1 MSLISYAQNFE
12 DIMLWRTLK
21 HIENGFYVD
30 VGAWSPDYDSVTRLF
45 YEKGWHGIN
54 IEPNPEMHKQLIYKR
69 RRDINLQLAVSDS
82 IGIDEMYFVSNS
94 GLSTLDKKIAEK
106 HIDLGLTYNSYTV
119 KVSTLSQIFEEYT
132 QNIDIHFLKIDV
144 EGFEKKVLLG
154 NNWKL
159 YRPWIILVEATLP
172 MSQIECY
179 EDWEYILINENYE
192 FVYADGL
199 NRFYIAR
206 EHLEL
211 KDSFKYPPNVFDDF
225 VRLSQVEAENRAVEA
240 ENRAIEL
247 EKRLIETENKIIE
260 LFTLYNSLLNSKSW
274 KITYPLRLL
283 LGRFARWFKT
293 GTIAWITFAPESRPR
308 RVTRKL
314 IIRAKE
320 YLNKRPKLKS
330 LVKFCLKPF
339 PGLQERLKRV
349 GNTNNYGVYHSESS
363 SEIQYSNLSP
373 TAKKIYNDL
382 KRAIEER
389 KKDENLN

>member
-12 DIMLWRTLK
+12 DIMLWRALK
-21 HIENGFYVD
+21 HIKNGFYVD

-54 IEPNPEMHKQLIYKR
+54 IEPNPEMYKQLIYKR

-82 IGIDEMYFVSNS
+82 IGICEMYFVSNS

-106 HIDLGLTYNSYTV
+106 HIDFGFTYNSYPV
-119 KVSTLSQIFEEYT
+119 KVSTLSQIFEEYA

-154 NNWKL
+154 SNWKL
-159 YRPWIILVEATLP
+159 YRPWIVLVEATLP

-225 VRLSQVEAENRAVEA
+225 VRLSQVEAENRA
-240 ENRAIEL
+240 IESSEL
-247 EKRLIETENKIIE
+247 ANKDSFIQE
-260 LFTLYNSLLNSKSW
+260 LNSKIASLENELISVLLSRSW
-274 KITYPLRLL
+274 RYT
-283 LGRFARWFKT
+283 
-293 GTIAWITFAPESRPR
+293 RPI
-308 RVTRKL
+308 RKL
-314 IIRAKE
+314 
-320 YLNKRPKLKS
+320 LHKLKGS
-330 LVKFCLKPF
+330 K
-339 PGLQERLKRV
+339 
-349 GNTNNYGVYHSESS
+349 
-363 SEIQYSNLSP
+363 
-373 TAKKIYNDL
+373 
-382 KRAIEER
+382 
-389 KKDENLN
+389 